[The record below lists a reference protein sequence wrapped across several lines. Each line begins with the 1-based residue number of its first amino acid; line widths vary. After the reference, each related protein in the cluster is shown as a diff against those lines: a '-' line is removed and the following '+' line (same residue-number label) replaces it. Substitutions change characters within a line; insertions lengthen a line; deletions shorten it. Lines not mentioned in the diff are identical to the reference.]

1 MGKQQQHC
9 LKKAELPLVIAGPM
23 LRKTTANRMVYWLVT
38 SQPVEIELVVE
49 ATPAYNNKGSIKN
62 NSIEGMSIES
72 PKIAINYYQVG
83 EKAFIYLI
91 DASFSQPLPPS
102 IFVDI
107 LLTPTGNNKQ
117 QSITKLLPHLCYG
130 DKPKLMVEIR
140 PDIDHIFHGSCRKP
154 HHCSN
159 DALVALD
166 KSIEINH
173 QQSAENELTRP
184 SLLMMSGDQ
193 VYVDDVSAP
202 LLQAIQQTIDL
213 LGLYTEKLPEE
224 CEFKADEL
232 AQNPNNFYRRANI
245 LPTIKTRKDSLISK
259 LYFNKLPIFT
269 SDSANQHLITLA
281 EIIAMYLL
289 TWSQQLWQ
297 QVQFDESVIPQQFK
311 EKFAKE
317 RNAITTFYQ
326 GLNKVER
333 VLAQIPTYMIF
344 DDHDVTDDWNLTRG
358 WEEAAYGNAFS
369 KRILGNALIGYFLGQ
384 AWGNEPD
391 DFDESFH
398 QQIAECFEAL
408 KQLGSSSVTK
418 VCSAHDKFIDTLL
431 NWEKWHYTIA
441 TTPNVVVLDTR
452 THRWRSESNR
462 NKPSGLMDWEML
474 TELQQTLMNQP
485 AVILISPAP
494 IFGVK
499 FIEVIQ
505 RIFTF
510 FGKALMVDAE
520 NWMAHP
526 GSASV
531 ILNIFLHKRTPQ
543 RFTILSGD
551 VHYSFAFDVSIRRR
565 NQSPEIFQI
574 TASGIKNN
582 FPSKLLNVMNVLD
595 RLLYGSLS
603 PLNVF
608 TKRRR
613 MKVKSRRVD
622 GKRGRRLVNESGI
635 GRLSLDKNGAPKAV
649 ELLTSEGDR
658 RDFQQV
664 KKS

>member
-1 MGKQQQHC
+1 MANTAKQEQNK
-9 LKKAELPLVIAGPM
+9 LSKTELPLVLAGPI
-23 LRKTTANRMVYWLVT
+23 LRKTTANRIVYWLVT
-38 SQPVEIELVVE
+38 SLPVDIELVVE
-49 ATPAYNNKGSIKN
+49 TNRSVNNAQSLEKN
-62 NSIEGMSIES
+62 TIAK
-72 PKIAINYYQVG
+72 PKTTLNNYQVG
-83 EKAFIYLI
+83 ENAFIYLI
-91 DASFSQPLPPS
+91 DTSFAEPLPTCVN
-102 IFVDI
+102 VDI
-107 LLTPTGNNKQ
+107 LLTVKGEAKQ
-117 QSITKLLPHLCYG
+117 QSITQLMPHLCYG
-130 DKPKLMVEIR
+130 NEQKLSVEIS
-140 PDIDHIFHGSCRKP
+140 PNIHHLYHGSCRKP
-154 HHCSN
+154 HHFSN

-166 KSIEINH
+166 KCIETQ
-173 QQSAENELTRP
+173 QQSASNELTRP

-202 LLQAIQQTIDL
+202 LLQAIQQTINL
-213 LGLYTEKLPEE
+213 LGLYTEKLPDE
-224 CEFKADEL
+224 CTFKANEL
-232 AQNPNNFYRRANI
+232 AQNPENFYRRANL
-245 LPTIKTRKDSLISK
+245 LPNIKTHKDLLFSK
-259 LYFNKLPIFT
+259 FYFNKLPIFT
-269 SDSANQHLITLA
+269 SNSANQHLITLA
-281 EIIAMYLL
+281 EIIAMYFLI
-289 TWSQQLWQ
+289 WSQQLWPL
-297 QVQFDESVIPQQFK
+297 VKFDESVIPDQFK
-311 EKFAKE
+311 QKFSQE
-317 RNAITTFYQ
+317 REVIIEFYQ

-333 VLAQIPTYMIF
+333 LLAQIPTYMIF

-358 WEEAAYGNAFS
+358 WEEAAYGNTFS
-369 KRILGNALIGYFLGQ
+369 KRIIGNALIGYFLGQ

-391 DFDESFH
+391 DFDEAFH
-398 QQIAECFEAL
+398 QQVAECFEEL
-408 KQLGSSSVTK
+408 KQLGNASINKAS
-418 VCSAHDKFIDTLL
+418 SAHDTFIDTLL

-474 TELQQTLMNQP
+474 SELQQTIMNQS

-510 FGKALMVDAE
+510 FGKALVVDAE

-603 PLNVF
+603 PLNIF

-635 GRLSLDKNGAPKAV
+635 GRLLLDENGAPKAV
-649 ELLTSEGDR
+649 ELLTSDGKTRQFE
-658 RDFQQV
+658 QA
-664 KKS
+664 KKDN